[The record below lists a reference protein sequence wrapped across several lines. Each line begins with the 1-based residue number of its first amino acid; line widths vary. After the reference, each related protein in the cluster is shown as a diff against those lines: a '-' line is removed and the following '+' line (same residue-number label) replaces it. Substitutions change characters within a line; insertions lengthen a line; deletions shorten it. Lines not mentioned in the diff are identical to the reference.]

1 MALSHARQP
10 QPTRL
15 PLAFGSCMKQP
26 QREVRRAEGKAT
38 KPKGMFGKQS
48 ADAAQGRKQ
57 TEAPCLGVICL
68 FIKESSER
76 DWDERGTKWGGEWGG
91 VSASQNP
98 ELETPRLNS
107 TRLTVPHLPHAK
119 VSPART

>member
-76 DWDERGTKWGGEWGG
+76 DWDERGQSG
-91 VSASQNP
+91 VGSGVAC
-98 ELETPRLNS
+98 LPRRTRSLRLPGS
-107 TRLTVPHLPHAK
+107 TRPV
-119 VSPART
+119 